1 MWPRSK
7 CCRNNILAAHPAAD
21 AIATLGG
28 ETMGTTWS
36 VRLVAAPS
44 ADLHALHAGIQTQ
57 LTRVVRQM
65 STWEADSQISAY
77 NRAACGTWHAVAP
90 EFQRVL
96 GCALEIARAS
106 NGAFDPTVGPLV
118 GLWGF
123 GADAHC
129 DAPTQAAVQR
139 ERRRV
144 DWRRIALDRDA
155 GQLLQPGDVRI
166 DLSAIAKGFG
176 VDQVVEWLQAAGV
189 TAALVEVGGE
199 LRGYGRKP
207 DDAAWHVLVEAGP
220 DEADDVSEPRVLLLD
235 DIAVASSGDRWHHY
249 QRDGRRY
256 THTIDPRT
264 GEPHE
269 HAAAAVTVIAHEAM
283 RADAWATALT
293 VLGGAQGFAL
303 AQQRGLAA
311 RFLERTETGLRER
324 MTDAFH
330 AHLVA

>member
-7 CCRNNILAAHPAAD
+7 CCRNNALTAHPAPE
-21 AIATLGG
+21 AIAALGG
-28 ETMGTTWS
+28 DTMGTTWS
-36 VRLVAAPS
+36 VRLVDSPGT
-44 ADLHALHAGIQTQ
+44 DLHALHAGIEAQ
-57 LTRVVRQM
+57 LVRVVRQM
-65 STWEADSQISAY
+65 STWEADSDINAY
-77 NRAACGTWHAVAP
+77 NRSAGGTWHAIAP
-90 EFQRVL
+90 EFQCVL
-96 GCALEIARAS
+96 GCALDIARAS

-123 GADAHC
+123 GADARC
-129 DAPTQAAVQR
+129 DVPTQAAVQH

-144 DWRRIALDRDA
+144 DWRRITLDRDA
-155 GQLLQPGDVRI
+155 GQVLQPGDVRI

-176 VDQVVEWLQAAGV
+176 VDQVAEWLQAAGV

-207 DDAAWHVLVEAGP
+207 DGAAWHVLIEAGP
-220 DEADDVSEPRVLLLD
+220 DEADETLQPRVLLLD
-235 DIAVASSGDRWHHY
+235 GIAVASSGDRWHHY
-249 QRDGRRY
+249 QRGGRRY

-264 GEPHE
+264 GEPRE

-283 RADAWATALT
+283 QADAWATALT
-293 VLGGAQGFAL
+293 VLGGTEGFTL

-311 RFLERTETGLRER
+311 RFLEHTDTGLRER